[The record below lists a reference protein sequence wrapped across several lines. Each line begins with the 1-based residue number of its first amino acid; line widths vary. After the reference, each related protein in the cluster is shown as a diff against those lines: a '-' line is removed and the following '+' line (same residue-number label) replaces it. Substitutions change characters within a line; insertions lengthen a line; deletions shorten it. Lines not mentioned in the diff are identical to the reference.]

1 MIEENQ
7 QEYTF
12 EYSNKYQ
19 LHIELHKKSG
29 QKKIIDKIATFL
41 HELSIHPTTGT
52 GQVESLKGYG
62 ERNVYSRRIDKK
74 HRLTYEVFEEEKRV
88 EILSAYGITMINNL
102 KSAYKF
108 YISIKFSV
116 LRFFWKKPQNR
127 NLFFFSI
134 HFPLLIHIFCF
145 GNFLKKSPVRL

>member
-1 MIEENQ
+1 MKQELVKNKGYKTGTFRYVIQMIEENQ

-52 GQVESLKGYG
+52 GQVEQLKHFG

-88 EILSAYGITMINNL
+88 ELLSAYGH
-102 KSAYKF
+102 YE
-108 YISIKFSV
+108 
-116 LRFFWKKPQNR
+116 
-127 NLFFFSI
+127 
-134 HFPLLIHIFCF
+134 
-145 GNFLKKSPVRL
+145 